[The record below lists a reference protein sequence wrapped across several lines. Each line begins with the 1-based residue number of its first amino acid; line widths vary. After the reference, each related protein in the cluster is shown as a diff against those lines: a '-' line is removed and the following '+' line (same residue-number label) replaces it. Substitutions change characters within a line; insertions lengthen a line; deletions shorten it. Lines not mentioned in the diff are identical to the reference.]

1 MNKTWIP
8 TLFNVIRI
16 FATPIVIY
24 FILSDPNLLFVGIL
38 FVLVACTDML
48 DGVLARKL
56 KVVNEKGARLDQVA
70 DRIFFTSVIFALIF
84 KLLISK
90 GNNISIGDFTIFFLL
105 LSREIIA
112 FPAFLY
118 LLISNKE
125 FVKVRFVGKITT
137 VLQAII
143 ITALIIELP
152 ISYVMY
158 SGILVGFFGVLS
170 GITYWYD
177 VANARV
183 WKAKEKYREMK
194 VRVKNR
200 IKKSRKK

>member
-1 MNKTWIP
+1 
-8 TLFNVIRI
+8 
-16 FATPIVIY
+16 
-24 FILSDPNLLFVGIL
+24 
-38 FVLVACTDML
+38 
-48 DGVLARKL
+48 
-56 KVVNEKGARLDQVA
+56 
-70 DRIFFTSVIFALIF
+70 
-84 KLLISK
+84 
-90 GNNISIGDFTIFFLL
+90 IFFLL

>member
-90 GNNISIGDFTIFFLL
+90 GNNISI
-105 LSREIIA
+105 
-112 FPAFLY
+112 
-118 LLISNKE
+118 
-125 FVKVRFVGKITT
+125 
-137 VLQAII
+137 
-143 ITALIIELP
+143 
-152 ISYVMY
+152 
-158 SGILVGFFGVLS
+158 
-170 GITYWYD
+170 
-177 VANARV
+177 
-183 WKAKEKYREMK
+183 
-194 VRVKNR
+194 
-200 IKKSRKK
+200 